1 MEEFIEQILKEK
13 KLSCAM
19 FDHDLVLQ
27 DWSKSLPQ
35 YCSTRIANKKTHTI
49 WQVFPELVGME
60 DVVEN
65 ILKQETKK
73 HEIEKINKYTTTGKL
88 RYYTLT
94 LLPLADPRT
103 GYIQLMC
110 LIADTT
116 AETAYEQEI
125 QQQKYEILMLQS
137 NLAKYG
143 NHSSIGI
150 LGNSEKI
157 LQVREFVKRLANVKN
172 TTVLLQGR
180 SGTGKNLV
188 ARAIHEASLTAEG
201 PFVEINCASIP
212 ATLLESEIFGYEK
225 GAFTNAISSKNG
237 LLEEADGGTFFLDEI
252 GELPLSLQSKF
263 LSFLEFKRFR
273 RLGSTQEHTVNV
285 RIIAATNKDLKK
297 AVENDEFREDLFYR
311 LNVVTTR
318 LPDLHELDD
327 DVIILAEHFINI
339 YAYDFRKKIRGLTPS
354 AREKLLAYSWPGNV
368 RELRNVIERAVIFAE
383 GHKLDD
389 NDLLLQEIAPKPAS
403 VKEELPHIP
412 DGGISIAEME
422 KQLFIN
428 AIRKAKGNQ
437 TKAAKLLG
445 LSLDKFRYRMKKYN
459 LDLKS
464 GAGLED
470 MN

>member
-1 MEEFIEQILKEK
+1 MEE
-13 KLSCAM
+13 
-19 FDHDLVLQ
+19 
-27 DWSKSLPQ
+27 
-35 YCSTRIANKKTHTI
+35 
-49 WQVFPELVGME
+49 
-60 DVVEN
+60 VVES
-65 ILKQETKK
+65 ILKQQTKK
-73 HEIEKINKYTTTGKL
+73 HDIEKINKYTATGKL

-103 GYIQLMC
+103 GYIQLVC

-116 AETAYEQEI
+116 TETAYEQEI

-157 LQVREFVKRLANVKN
+157 IHVREFIKRLANVKN
-172 TTVLLQGR
+172 TTVLLQGK

-188 ARAIHEASLTAEG
+188 ARAIHETSLTADG

-225 GAFTNAISSKNG
+225 GAFTNALNSKNG
-237 LLEEADGGTFFLDEI
+237 LLEIADGGTFFLDEI

-263 LSFLEFKRFR
+263 LSFLEYKKFR
-273 RLGSTQEHTVNV
+273 RLGSTQENTVNV

-311 LNVVTTR
+311 LNVVATF
-318 LPDLHELDD
+318 LPDLHELGD
-327 DVIILAEHFINI
+327 DVIILAEHFINV

-354 AREKLLAYSWPGNV
+354 AREKLMAYSWPGNV
-368 RELRNVIERAVIFAE
+368 RELRNVIERAIIFAD
-383 GHKLDD
+383 GDRLDD
-389 NDLLLQEIAPKPAS
+389 KDLLLQEISPKPAS
-403 VKEELPHIP
+403 MPGDISAIP
-412 DGGISIAEME
+412 DSGLSIAEME
-422 KQLFIN
+422 KRFFFN

-459 LDLKS
+459 LDIKNS
-464 GAGLED
+464 DGVETD
-470 MN
+470 IK